1 MFKWSFLVKQMAV
14 TAVLCSGLIGGIA
27 HALDAPKG
35 PVVLSVSGKVSETN
49 KDGKALLDM
58 AMLRA
63 LPQHTFTTD
72 TVWDKRPVKFSG
84 PRLRDVLKL
93 VKASGVEIKAIA
105 INDYAVTVPMSDA
118 EKFDVIVATT
128 MNDRDSPARTKGPL
142 FLVYPF
148 SSDPVLKSKVYEERA
163 IWQLKAI
170 EIK

>member
-1 MFKWSFLVKQMAV
+1 MGMA
-14 TAVLCSGLIGGIA
+14 AGAA

-35 PVVLSVSGKVSETN
+35 PVVLSISGKVADTN
-49 KDGKALLDM
+49 QDGKALLDM

-93 VKASGVEIKAIA
+93 VKSSGTEIKAIA
-105 INDYAVTVPMSDA
+105 INDYAVTVPVSDA
-118 EKFDVIVATT
+118 DKFDVVLAIR
-128 MNDRDSPARTKGPL
+128 MNDRDIPARTKGPV

-148 SSDPVLKSKVYEERA
+148 SSNPELKAKVYEDRS